1 MLDGKPSRLLLVD
14 DHALVRSGVRRLL
27 EAHPGFEVVAEAAHG
42 KEALDLL
49 ADRPVDLVVMDISM
63 PVQDGLETTAA
74 LRERAPGIP
83 VVMLTMHATE
93 PYLKRAL
100 EAGARGFCVKTAPST
115 ELIGAIQQVIRGE
128 RYVSPRIPVVDG
140 SPDRLTRRQLQTLE
154 LIALSFTTKE
164 IAKELGISVKTVESH
179 RTALM
184 RQLDLH
190 DLAGLVRHAIRMGVV
205 TPFAQRPRVA

>member
-100 EAGARGFCVKTAPST
+100 EAGARGFCVKTAPSA
-115 ELIGAIQQVIRGE
+115 ELTGAIQQVIRGE
-128 RYVSPRIPVVDG
+128 RYVSARIPVVDG

-190 DLAGLVRHAIRMGVV
+190 DLAGLVRYAIRMGVV